1 MQIPVMIVE
10 IMSRIVS
17 APRFLTKLRKY
28 PKWKKHKNVFNPE
41 VSDFI
46 STELLEMVIGE
57 SFNNTLIKLDQ
68 KDPYYEAKKNLEDKK
83 KQITRWNSING
94 II

>member
-1 MQIPVMIVE
+1 
-10 IMSRIVS
+10 
-17 APRFLTKLRKY
+17 
-28 PKWKKHKNVFNPE
+28 
-41 VSDFI
+41 
-46 STELLEMVIGE
+46 MVIGE

>member
-1 MQIPVMIVE
+1 
-10 IMSRIVS
+10 
-17 APRFLTKLRKY
+17 
-28 PKWKKHKNVFNPE
+28 
-41 VSDFI
+41 
-46 STELLEMVIGE
+46 MVIGE

-68 KDPYYEAKKNLEDKK
+68 KRPNYEAKKNLEDKK